1 MTSVQWIAALRFTK
15 LCLATEEKC
24 KRSLRLCLADP
35 EPMEA
40 QMSVFPTFAST
51 AASPH
56 RTRFVLVNDRVPR
69 EGTNCAL
76 CGRKIEKG
84 YVRESQTRLL
94 YCETQCVPDPAK
106 APMVAFKIARGKC
119 HEVRK
124 S

>member
-1 MTSVQWIAALRFTK
+1 MHFASVF
-15 LCLATEEKC
+15 
-24 KRSLRLCLADP
+24 ADP

-40 QMSVFPTFAST
+40 QMSIFPTFAST

-94 YCETQCVPDPAK
+94 YCETQCVPERAE
-106 APMVAFKIARGKC
+106 APMIALKIARGKY
-119 HEVRK
+119 HEVRT